1 MGILFEE
8 KNILKQYDRVHE
20 YSGFGLCLPVRGGG
34 FCYDSRLAIE
44 KAVGYGWEKD
54 FRYPFTF
61 YIFSQCQVPA
71 GHGTIAY
78 IKPCVGRSNRYTLAN
93 L

>member
-44 KAVGYGWEKD
+44 NAMGYGGEKD
-54 FRYPFTF
+54 FAIHLSFMPD
-61 YIFSQCQVPA
+61 CN
-71 GHGTIAY
+71 
-78 IKPCVGRSNRYTLAN
+78 GRFRLDMV
-93 L
+93 

>member
-34 FCYDSRLAIE
+34 FCYDSSLAIE

-54 FRYPFTF
+54 FVIHLPFISF
-61 YIFSQCQVPA
+61 RNVRFRLDLVQ
-71 GHGTIAY
+71 
-78 IKPCVGRSNRYTLAN
+78 
-93 L
+93 